1 MAKHVGWSHRDFGTL
16 RNDDRQMIYYLI
28 VISGIFACSLSQ
40 LLLKKSAITAHKSH
54 IYTIVNPRVIFAYI
68 IFFGSLLINIWAMSN
83 GIQLK
88 EMALLESLGYVFVPL
103 LSFFILNEQ
112 VSQTTILGIL
122 IILLGLFVFY
132 L

>member
-1 MAKHVGWSHRDFGTL
+1 
-16 RNDDRQMIYYLI
+16 MIYYLI